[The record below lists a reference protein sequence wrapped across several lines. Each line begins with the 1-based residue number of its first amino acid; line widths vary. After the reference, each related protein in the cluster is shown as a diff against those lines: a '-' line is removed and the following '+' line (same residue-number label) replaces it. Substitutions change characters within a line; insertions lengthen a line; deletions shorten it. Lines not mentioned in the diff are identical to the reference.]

1 MAKFVYKLQ
10 NILNVKSKIEEQAKN
25 EYAIMKIALDEEI
38 EKLDVLLNRKSSY
51 EEKLRG
57 EVKHVLNIR
66 DINFCREAIQTLEY
80 YIEEQKRN
88 IKLAEN
94 RLERARIKM
103 NEAMIDRKTHE
114 KLKEH
119 AFDEFVR
126 EVNHEESKE
135 TDELVSFKYNNNSED
150 E

>member
-1 MAKFVYKLQ
+1 MAKFIYKLQ

-25 EYAIMKIALDEEI
+25 DYAIMKIALDEEI
-38 EKLDVLLNRKSSY
+38 DKLNVLIKRKGSY
-51 EEKLRG
+51 EDKLRG
-57 EVKHVLNIR
+57 EVEHVLNIR

-80 YIEEQKRN
+80 YIEEQKRKV
-88 IKLAEN
+88 KLAEN

-119 AFDEFVR
+119 AFDDFVR
-126 EVNHEESKE
+126 EVNQVEGKE
-135 TDELVSFKYNNNSED
+135 TDELVSFKYNNSED